1 MDDVSAATWLIA
13 SKGRVGETYHISTRH
28 SMSIRELVE
37 RLCRVLDKDFESSVE
52 VVGDRLGKDSAYW
65 LNSDKLQSTLG
76 WEEKISLE
84 HGLEATMAW
93 VNSNLEALQQQPLQ
107 YVHKP

>member
-1 MDDVSAATWLIA
+1 
-13 SKGRVGETYHISTRH
+13 
-28 SMSIRELVE
+28 MSIRELFE

-65 LNSDKLQSTLG
+65 LNSDKLRSRLG

-93 VNSNLEALQQQPLQ
+93 VKDNLEALQQQPLK